1 MQIGE
6 DSFLGEFGP
15 ATASCEGRV
24 GSESDFAA
32 GEQLRRLG
40 REQSLQL
47 LEIGRMQPHLDR
59 TGRRQPLH
67 RFLDQFP
74 NSELAGVDHPVDQP

>member
-15 ATASCEGRV
+15 ATASCEGCV

-32 GEQLRRLG
+32 GEQLRQLG
-40 REQSLQL
+40 REQPLQL

-67 RFLDQFP
+67 GLFDQFP
-74 NSELAGVDHPVDQP
+74 DSELAGVDDAVDQP